1 MDQEAEVIVS
11 SSQASNFII
20 KVQIN
25 EFKFKYQVK
34 DPQQKIQ
41 QLRHELIEHLK
52 KLNYNLQDE
61 AYSSYSL
68 SDDQEFVLSEDDTVS
83 GLISHNDLVKMI
95 PKVQQE
101 QDQKIQVEEEKEED
115 PKEAIVILY
124 DISGSMGS
132 TFYNEKGLP
141 RIGAVNA
148 FFSAFADKTL
158 AMEYKHVVS
167 LFWFDSIIE
176 KKCEFIKDM
185 NTFIK
190 LVDDAAPR
198 GGTRLYDSLVEG
210 VNSLIEYKKKHPNTI
225 LRMIAL
231 TDGEDNESKYKPGE
245 VAALILKNR
254 IILDSFVVSQQSLQL
269 KAITH
274 ASGGRCYCPATI
286 TDGLKLFE
294 IETILSVRARDINFE
309 EFYSKSIQQCDTD
322 SFINLDRFQ
331 SLPFDTEGIQV
342 NYDKQIQQP
351 VADISNIIAKYSKIA
366 NNPTQPAN
374 SGASISQQGPSQAVL
389 KRIVKELETI
399 QKETDPNFKAK
410 VFPAEN
416 DIMNW
421 KVLLIGPEG
430 TTYNYGVFMLYIT
443 FPVDYPFK
451 PPRTRFITPI
461 YHPNISSQGHMCLD
475 ILKDQWSPALTIQ
488 KSLNSFLS
496 LMSDPN
502 PNDAL
507 DSTIAAQY
515 LDNINVF
522 KQKCLDHIKQYANKS
537 VDELMVDIMGASLD
551 VKSEFYIKTHAELA
565 EWINSN
571 KAKF

>member
-1 MDQEAEVIVS
+1 MDQEAEVILS
-11 SSQASNFII
+11 SAQASNFII

-34 DPQQKIQ
+34 NPQQKIQ
-41 QLRHELIEHLK
+41 QLRYELIEHLK
-52 KLNYNLQDE
+52 KLNYDLKDE

-68 SDDQEFVLSEDDTVS
+68 SDDQEFVFSEDDAVS
-83 GLISHNDLVKMI
+83 SLISHNDLVKMI
-95 PKVQQE
+95 PKL
-101 QDQKIQVEEEKEED
+101 QVEQQQQQQED

-132 TFYNEKGLP
+132 TFYNEQGLP

-158 AMEYKHVVS
+158 AMEYNHVVS
-167 LFWFDSIIE
+167 LFWFDSAIE
-176 KKCEFIKDM
+176 KKCEFIRDM

-286 TDGLKLFE
+286 IDGLKLFE

-309 EFYSKSIQQCDTD
+309 AFYSKSIQQCDTD
-322 SFINLDRFQ
+322 QFINLDRFQ

-351 VADISNIIAKYSKIA
+351 VADISKIIAKYSKIA
-366 NNPTQPAN
+366 NNPIQPSPSSNSN
-374 SGASISQQGPSQAVL
+374 SGGSIQQQVPNQAVL

-430 TTYNYGVFMLYIT
+430 TTYNYGVFMVYIT
-443 FPVDYPFK
+443 FPNDYPFK

-496 LMSDPN
+496 LMQNPN

-515 LDNINVF
+515 LDDINVF
-522 KQKCLDHIKQYANKS
+522 KQKCLDQIKLHANKS
-537 VDELMVDIMGASLD
+537 ADQLMVDIMGTSLD
-551 VKSEFYIKTHAELA
+551 IKSEFYIKTHAELT
-565 EWINSN
+565 EWLNSN